1 MGTARDKRVTHG
13 NPGNGVG
20 IHMPNMESI
29 SIEGAVVVNMTG
41 EEIILSENKVKHLRR
56 VPKYFFLMQKGIHLL
71 PDGVLPSEAQVG
83 LHG

>member
-1 MGTARDKRVTHG
+1 
-13 NPGNGVG
+13 
-20 IHMPNMESI
+20 MPYISDELKKYDQCDIFKEDFRMESI

-71 PDGVLPSEAQVG
+71 PDGVPPSEAQVG